1 MFRYYESI
9 LFSFASTT
17 PVPVSESKQ
26 VCKQRMN
33 E

>member
-9 LFSFASTT
+9 LFGFVSTT

-26 VCKQRMN
+26 VCKQKVHK
-33 E
+33 